1 MIEIREASP
10 ADGDAI
16 FAIEQATFPADAWSR
31 GVLDAELSSPFGVYL
46 VAVDGDDVVGYGGAQ
61 LLPDATQGDIQTLAV
76 SAAHRGHG
84 VGAALLDALLSRTAA
99 GGATHMML
107 EVRADN
113 PVAQSLYERRG
124 FTVIATRPGYYQPA
138 NVDALIMQRG
148 PGDA

>member
-1 MIEIREASP
+1 MIDIRDARP

-16 FAIEQATFPADAWSR
+16 YAIERETFPADAWSR
-31 GVLDAELSSPFGVYL
+31 GVLDAELSSPYGTYL
-46 VAVDGDDVVGYGGAQ
+46 VAVEGDIVVGYGGAQ
-61 LLPDATQGDIQTLAV
+61 LLPGATQGDIQTLAV
-76 SAAHRGHG
+76 AASHRGHG
-84 VGAALLDALLSRTAA
+84 IGAALLDELLERTAT

-113 PVAQSLYERRG
+113 PVAQSLYQRRG

-148 PGDA
+148 PHDA